1 MTMQFSAYQIESMLD
16 DYQQKNFPSERSAS
30 ENLSFSE
37 EAIIEAR
44 EHFTTSTK
52 RTSIWKSPKEIIELI
67 EDKNEYD
74 PVVDFVQ
81 QSRAGRFVD
90 PVYVPENSPPTF
102 SLVTDYSKNAHKG
115 LEEEQEIMES
125 EIVEKEISRSKL
137 VSGKDRIKDKV
148 SVNEAVSEKDFSHF
162 DQIKISINEGDTKA
176 NISNK
181 SEKDIVKAVA
191 KENIPE
197 KLVKDEIDLT
207 KSKKKRLT
215 DSAAKMFENIEEDEL
230 DEELE
235 FDEKKE
241 LHDEYDAD
249 NDVVFGDGQIDSN
262 SIREFV
268 KNFPDSAIKFMFRKN
283 LDGRNLPVEYE
294 EIYINWEKR
303 GLSRGRLKN
312 YLFKLMKWD
321 NFPDIPILGV
331 VQILKERQYDLKDKK
346 K

>member
-16 DYQQKNFPSERSAS
+16 DYQQENFPSERSAS
-30 ENLSFSE
+30 ENLSLSE

-44 EHFTTSTK
+44 EHFTPPTK
-52 RTSIWKSPKEIIELI
+52 RTSIWKSPKEIVELI
-67 EDKNEYD
+67 EDKHEYD

-102 SLVTDYSKNAHKG
+102 SLVTDYSMHSRKG
-115 LEEEQEIMES
+115 SEEEQEIMKS
-125 EIVEKEISRSKL
+125 EIGEKDLLHSKR
-137 VSGKDRIKDKV
+137 VSGIAQIKDKV
-148 SVNEAVSEKDFSHF
+148 SVNEAETEKDFSHS
-162 DQIKISINEGDTKA
+162 DQINLSIT
-176 NISNK
+176 
-181 SEKDIVKAVA
+181 EKDTDTNSANRSEKAVA
-191 KENIPE
+191 KESIPE
-197 KLVKDEIDLT
+197 KVLEDIIDLT

-215 DSAAKMFENIEEDEL
+215 DSAAKMFENIEENGL
-230 DEELE
+230 DEEFE
-235 FDEKKE
+235 FDEKG
-241 LHDEYDAD
+241 LHDEDDGD

-268 KNFPDSAIKFMFRKN
+268 KNFPDSTIKFMFRKN

-303 GLSRGRLKN
+303 GLSRGRLKK

-321 NFPDIPILGV
+321 NFPDIPILEV
-331 VQILKERQYDLKDKK
+331 VQRIKDRQYDLKDKK
-346 K
+346 

>member
-16 DYQQKNFPSERSAS
+16 DYQQENFPSERSAS
-30 ENLSFSE
+30 ENLSLSE

-44 EHFTTSTK
+44 EHFTTPTK

-90 PVYVPENSPPTF
+90 PVYVPENTPPAF
-102 SLVTDYSKNAHKG
+102 SLVTDSSKYARKCS
-115 LEEEQEIMES
+115 EEEQEIMES
-125 EIVEKEISRSKL
+125 EIVEKDLSHSKL
-137 VSGKDRIKDKV
+137 VSGKARIKDKV
-148 SVNEAVSEKDFSHF
+148 SVNEAVSEKDLSHF
-162 DQIKISINEGDTKA
+162 DQAKISINEGDTGA
-176 NISNK
+176 NSSNK
-181 SEKDIVKAVA
+181 SETDIFNAVA

-197 KLVKDEIDLT
+197 KLVEDVIDLT

-215 DSAAKMFENIEEDEL
+215 DSAAKMFENIEEDGL
-230 DEELE
+230 DEEFE
-235 FDEKKE
+235 FDEKG
-241 LHDEYDAD
+241 LHDEDDAD

-268 KNFPDSAIKFMFRKN
+268 KNFPDSTIKFMFRKN

-303 GLSRGRLKN
+303 GLSRGRLKK

-321 NFPDIPILGV
+321 NFPDIPILEV
-331 VQILKERQYDLKDKK
+331 VQRIKDRQYDLKGKK
-346 K
+346 